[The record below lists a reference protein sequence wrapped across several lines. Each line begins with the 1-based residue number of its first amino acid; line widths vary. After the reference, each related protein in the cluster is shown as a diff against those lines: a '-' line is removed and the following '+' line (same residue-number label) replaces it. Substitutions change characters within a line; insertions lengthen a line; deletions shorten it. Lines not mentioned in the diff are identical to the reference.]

1 MFTKLCNHCY
11 YIILGHS
18 TSQNETLYSMAAPA
32 ALAWTI
38 TSPFSVSMDLST
50 LDSSHK
56 RNRTIWAVSD
66 RQGPWVHPYCFYYSL
81 VWMDHILFI
90 PSWADGHW
98 SCFCLL
104 PVVLCCYEHL
114 CTGLHVTQD
123 IPRRGAAGSD
133 AALSITHSMS
143 ARLRPGYK
151 VLFLHIFTR
160 HSKLHFILQWPL
172 LLERIEKHSS
182 QLIIF

>member
-18 TSQNETLYSMAAPA
+18 TSQKETLYSMAAPP

-56 RNRTIWAVSD
+56 WNRTSWAVSD
-66 RQGPWVHPYCFYYSL
+66 RQGPRVHPYCFYYSL

-90 PSWADGHW
+90 PSWADGYW
-98 SCFCLL
+98 SCFYLL

-123 IPRRGAAGSD
+123 TPRRGAAGSD
-133 AALSITHSMS
+133 TAN
-143 ARLRPGYK
+143 
-151 VLFLHIFTR
+151 
-160 HSKLHFILQWPL
+160 FILFYSDSCYWRESKSIHL
-172 LLERIEKHSS
+172 NL
-182 QLIIF
+182 